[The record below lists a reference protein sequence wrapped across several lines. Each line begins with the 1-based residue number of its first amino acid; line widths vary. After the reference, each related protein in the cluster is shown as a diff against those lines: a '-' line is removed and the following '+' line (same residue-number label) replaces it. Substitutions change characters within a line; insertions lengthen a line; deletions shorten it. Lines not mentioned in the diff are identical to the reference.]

1 MSPSVRLS
9 SRKGWGHL
17 NSSAADNR
25 MCSARHLGVCS
36 STCCHGCFVTK
47 GAFFSWEIL
56 VITLCSSC
64 FFRNRTPRSVTAHAT
79 CWASGPRVPALPSPF
94 SFRYNGF
101 SLLRYLPKA
110 SGKLRTFV
118 PAIPSAWNAL
128 LVTQLPLS
136 PTLGLC
142 SNVTFSVRP
151 PLGAFYNCN
160 GPSAAPSTVS
170 LSRSSSTAFFH

>member
-94 SFRYNGF
+94 GFRYNGF

-110 SGKLRTFV
+110 SGKLRTFCTGHSLCLECS
-118 PAIPSAWNAL
+118 ISYTTPSLANLGSL
-128 LVTQLPLS
+128 LKCHLLRETTPGSILQL
-136 PTLGLC
+136 
-142 SNVTFSVRP
+142 
-151 PLGAFYNCN
+151 
-160 GPSAAPSTVS
+160 
-170 LSRSSSTAFFH
+170 